1 MRADVR
7 RIALATIIVATCSGA
22 AAEPPSIASLS
33 WLSGCWASERGEPG
47 SGEMWSAPAG
57 GTMLGISRTIK
68 DGKTVEH
75 EFMQIREE
83 APGRIVFIAL
93 PSGQVETRFTLVR
106 SEPHEWVFENPD
118 HDFPQRVVYRLNAP
132 DELHAY
138 VEGTRG
144 GATKRFDFRYKRASC
159 PARAQ

>member
-1 MRADVR
+1 MYVNVSK
-7 RIALATIIVATCSGA
+7 IALATLIVATCSVA
-22 AAEPPSIASLS
+22 RAEPPSIANLS
-33 WLSGCWASERGEPG
+33 WLSGCWAREQGEPG
-47 SGEMWSAPAG
+47 SGEMWTAPAG
-57 GTMLGISRTIK
+57 GTMLGISRTIRA
-68 DGKTVEH
+68 GKTVEH

-83 APGRIVFIAL
+83 APGRIVLIAL
-93 PSGQVETRFTLVR
+93 PSGQVETRFALVR
-106 SEPHEWVFENPD
+106 FGPDEWVFENPD

-144 GATKRFDFRYKRASC
+144 ASTKRFDFRYKRASC